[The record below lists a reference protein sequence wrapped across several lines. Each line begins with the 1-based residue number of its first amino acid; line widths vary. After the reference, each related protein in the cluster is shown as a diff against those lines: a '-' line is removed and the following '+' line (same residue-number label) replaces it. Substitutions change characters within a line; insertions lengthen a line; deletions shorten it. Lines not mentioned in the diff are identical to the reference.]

1 MYYINNNNIH
11 LDKNS
16 GTFSTH
22 LYTTVI
28 ARKIFPKTNKQAIS
42 ASNFED
48 NETRNFKQFYNVG
61 DKIIQNILPKRRK
74 LLEISSMILKL

>member
-1 MYYINNNNIH
+1 MFYINNNNIH

-28 ARKIFPKTNKQAIS
+28 ARKIFPKTNKRTIS

-48 NETRNFKQFYNVG
+48 NETRNFKQFYNFG
-61 DKIIQNILPKRRK
+61 DKIIQKDENFRK
-74 LLEISSMILKL
+74 YLL